1 MGKIPQQFI
10 DELMARVDIVDVV
23 GARLSL
29 RKAGRDYLALCPFHS
44 EKSPSFSVSQ
54 EKQFYYC
61 FGCGAHGSAIGFL
74 MDYDHMDFVEAV
86 QELASQAGMQVPQER
101 VSDVKPAADNKNLY
115 ELLEKV
121 AKFYTRQF
129 REHPSGDQAINYL
142 KGRGLTGEIAARFG
156 IGYAPPGWD
165 TLQRHFGKEAIDP
178 LTQTGMLIKKDSGA
192 VYDRFRN
199 RIMFPIRD
207 RRGRVIGFGGRVIGN
222 DKPKYLNSP
231 ETSIFFKGR
240 ELYGL
245 YEAKKLRPPP
255 QRLVVVEGYMDV
267 VGLAQQGIGYAVATL
282 GTATSSAHLEQ
293 LFRTV
298 KEVVFCFDGD
308 QAGRAAAWR
317 ALETALPMVEDGRQ
331 INFMFLPEGE
341 DPDSLVRNASRED
354 FEQRLVNS
362 IPFST
367 FLLENFAKQVDLS
380 NIDGRSRLVDMIR
393 PYLQKLP
400 HGVFRHLVMERLAE
414 IVHMDAQKLATLINK
429 GAQVSRGSQDGSQL
443 NRSGFKLSHPSQ
455 PSLVRWAIRLLLY
468 KPQIA
473 QQVQDA
479 HRFKSLK
486 MPGIQL
492 LARMIELLQ
501 SHPHYTCGGLL
512 EHWRSTEEGTY
523 LEKLVQWQPPVP
535 AEGIE
540 TEFQDTLEQ
549 LVKLSNEQRGR
560 ELLEKSKLT
569 ELSTEE
575 KLELKQLFNVS

>member
-1 MGKIPQQFI
+1 
-10 DELMARVDIVDVV
+10 
-23 GARLSL
+23 
-29 RKAGRDYLALCPFHS
+29 
-44 EKSPSFSVSQ
+44 
-54 EKQFYYC
+54 
-61 FGCGAHGSAIGFL
+61 
-74 MDYDHMDFVEAV
+74 
-86 QELASQAGMQVPQER
+86 
-101 VSDVKPAADNKNLY
+101 
-115 ELLEKV
+115 LEKV

-231 ETSIFFKGR
+231 ETPIFFKGR